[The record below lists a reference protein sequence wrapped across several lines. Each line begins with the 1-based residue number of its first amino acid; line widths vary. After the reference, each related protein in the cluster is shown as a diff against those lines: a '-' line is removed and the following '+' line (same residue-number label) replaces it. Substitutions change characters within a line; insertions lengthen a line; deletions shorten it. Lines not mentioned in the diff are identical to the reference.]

1 MRSSTKE
8 KKPKSSPGFAD
19 LPEEERRKKIESLT
33 GIFENLD
40 AFRIPEILTL
50 LSEGIGDPSWRVRKA
65 AVEVLVGFPEPRSR
79 DRALGEA
86 LRSEDNAGKRNS
98 AIEIFIRLGR
108 KALPEIEKLSRD
120 QDPEVRKFA
129 MEILGEIGGKEVLP
143 LLISSLSDPDENT
156 RMAAVEALGKVG
168 TETAVEP
175 LIKNLGPSTG
185 LNFLILQALKELGSR
200 GALLPVE
207 PLSHRLENPTLREV
221 ALAALGASRNPK
233 ALSVLIQKTR
243 EGGPRPKEKALLALS
258 ELLNSQTELELAP
271 GDLSAGEI
279 LPLLQSPKDQ
289 TRLSAIRVL
298 SRIHTPEVLEALFPL
313 LASGSEEEQS
323 LARAGISRLGAEP
336 LAGLIRRY
344 PKLKEEERSRVME
357 LLGNFD
363 CGGNS
368 AFDTLREKL
377 IRNTLTVPGPSG
389 KEKIE
394 AALAVGRLGL
404 IGMIP
409 ELTHLL
415 DELESELSAAA
426 LSALRLLSETDKSRV
441 VQEVLGRLKDGSE
454 CVQRNSII
462 LMGEIQAQE
471 ALGDLILALKAESA
485 GVREAAAIT
494 LAELRIPSAAE
505 NLILS
510 LADEDPRVRV
520 AAARALGLLGQEKS
534 LEPLLHALRDD
545 DLWART
551 SVVEALGRIGRG
563 DPRVISALSSEL
575 EKGEGPVAEA
585 AVRALAGIG
594 GKDVRTELR
603 KALRASDPEVVV
615 AAVES
620 LTPFQ
625 EGELPRELLFELLSH
640 PAFNIR
646 LRLVQALKDLAAR
659 KDPAIAAA
667 LQERL
672 ELEEDPLV
680 REAVLALLRGSKGE
694 AQFPDQLQL
703 GISKKSVK

>member
-1 MRSSTKE
+1 MNSTKG
-8 KKPKSSPGFAD
+8 KKPKSAPGFAD

-33 GIFENLD
+33 GTFGNLD

-65 AVEVLVGFPEPRSR
+65 AVEVFIGFPEPRAR
-79 DRALGEA
+79 AQALGAA

-129 MEILGEIGGKEVLP
+129 VEILGEIGGREVLP
-143 LLISSLSDPDENT
+143 LLVSSLSDPDENT
-156 RMAAVEALGKVG
+156 RMAAVEALGKAG

-175 LIKNLGPSTG
+175 LIKILGPSPG
-185 LNFLILQALKELGSR
+185 LNFLTLQALKELGRR
-200 GALLPVE
+200 GARLPVE
-207 PLSHRLENPTLREV
+207 PLSRRLEDPTLREV
-221 ALAALGASRNPK
+221 ALAALGASRNPE
-233 ALSVLIQKTR
+233 ALAALIQKTR
-243 EGGPRPKEKALLALS
+243 EGGSRPKEKALLALS
-258 ELLNSQTELELAP
+258 ELLNSQPELELSPA
-271 GDLSAGEI
+271 DLAAGEI
-279 LPLLQSPKDQ
+279 LPLLQSPKDP
-289 TRLSAIRVL
+289 TRRAAIQVL
-298 SRIHTPEVLEALFPL
+298 SQIRAPEILEALFPL
-313 LASGSEEEQS
+313 LVSGSEEEQR
-323 LARAGISRLGAEP
+323 LARTGISRLGAESV
-336 LAGLIRRY
+336 AGLIRRY

-357 LLGNFD
+357 LLGYFD
-363 CGGNS
+363 SGGNP
-368 AFDTLREKL
+368 AFDAQREKL
-377 IRNTLTVPGPSG
+377 IRNTLTATGVTG
-389 KEKIE
+389 KDKIE
-394 AALAVGRLGL
+394 AALTAGRLGL
-404 IGMIP
+404 TGLIP
-409 ELTHLL
+409 ELTRLL
-415 DELESELSAAA
+415 DEMEGELSSAA
-426 LSALRLLSETDKSRV
+426 LSALRLLSEMDKPKV
-441 VQEVLGRLKDGSE
+441 VKEVMCRLKDGSE

-462 LMGEIQAQE
+462 LIGEIQARE
-471 ALGDLILALKAESA
+471 ALEDLILALKAESA
-485 GVREAAAIT
+485 SVREAAAIT
-494 LAELRIPSAAE
+494 LAELRATSAAE

-520 AAARALGLLGQEKS
+520 AAARALGLLGQNKS
-534 LEPLLHALRDD
+534 LEPLLHALRDE

-563 DPRVISALSSEL
+563 DARVITALSQEL

-594 GKDVRTELR
+594 GKDVRPVLR

-625 EGELPRELLFELLSH
+625 EGEIPLELLLELLSH
-640 PAFNIR
+640 PAFNVR
-646 LRLVQALKDLAAR
+646 LRLVQALKELLAR
-659 KDPAIAAA
+659 KDPALAKA

-672 ELEEDPLV
+672 EVEEDPLV

-694 AQFPDQLQL
+694 ARFPDQLPL
-703 GISKKSVK
+703 